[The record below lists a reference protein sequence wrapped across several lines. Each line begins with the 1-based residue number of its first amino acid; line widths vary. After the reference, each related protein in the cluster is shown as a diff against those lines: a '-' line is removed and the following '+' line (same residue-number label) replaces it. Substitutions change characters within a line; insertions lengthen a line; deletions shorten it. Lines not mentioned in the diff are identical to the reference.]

1 MPSGSAMARSPSNA
15 PDCSIPRLASRSNE
29 THADRTVRINPDNR
43 RPLGDARYAELG
55 VEHVMFQ
62 CEPYVDES
70 IRRLTRA
77 PHLYRA
83 A

>member
-1 MPSGSAMARSPSNA
+1 
-15 PDCSIPRLASRSNE
+15 
-29 THADRTVRINPDNR
+29 VRINPDNR
-43 RPLGDARYAELG
+43 RPLGDVRYAELG

-70 IRRLTRA
+70 IRRLTQA